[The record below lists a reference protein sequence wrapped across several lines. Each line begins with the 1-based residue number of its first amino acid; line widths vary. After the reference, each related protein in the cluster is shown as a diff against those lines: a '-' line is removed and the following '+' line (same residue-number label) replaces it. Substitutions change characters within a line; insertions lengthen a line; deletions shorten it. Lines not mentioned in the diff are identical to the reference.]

1 MESDAAINEDFNLS
15 TPSSTTVLEL
25 AEEIW
30 LKLHGEDRPFR
41 YVCDPPFQHDVQH
54 RVPDVR
60 KARDVLGFQAETTL
74 SGMLDEVIPWLRAQD
89 ADGAL

>member
-1 MESDAAINEDFNLS
+1 
-15 TPSSTTVLEL
+15 VLEL

-30 LKLHGEDRPFR
+30 RKLAGEDQPFR
-41 YVCDPPFQHDVQH
+41 FVSDPPFEHDVQY

-60 KARDVLGFQAETTL
+60 KARDVLGFDAATAL

-89 ADGAL
+89 ADGGL